1 MLGVYW
7 NWCSVQ
13 LFKGPALYIF
23 NYYVGKGESKQQQFN
38 ISVPKSLYW
47 DWKTHTCSLKVCCP
61 VSLWFCSS
69 PARPFECE
77 LIFKAHPSFSQVQHS
92 LL

>member
-47 DWKTHTCSLKVCCP
+47 DSWKLTLAALRFV
-61 VSLWFCSS
+61 V
-69 PARPFECE
+69 PFPCA
-77 LIFKAHPSFSQVQHS
+77 FA
-92 LL
+92 LLLPGPLNMS